1 MPHNDALV
9 FAVVVLVGAVV
20 IMAVGV
26 VRVLRRSRYTLAQAA
41 LLALSR
47 FFTRILWRT
56 RIEGTWDIPPNQ
68 GVMIVSNHR
77 CPFDPAIIAMA
88 VDRVMRWMVAK
99 EYCESPFSGPFLR
112 PFGVVPT
119 SRAGHDTAATKMMIR
134 YAEQG
139 EIVGLFPEGRINDTD
154 EFMLPAHVGAAMI
167 ALRARVPVVPFYI
180 EGSPYNGTVLG
191 CLLMR
196 AHVRFVI
203 GRPIDLAP
211 WYGREHEREVLEELI
226 KRFVREIARLAGRED
241 FEPRIS
247 GGTAGTNRSSR
258 RQSDTPPRQS
268 GDGSG

>member
-1 MPHNDALV
+1 MPHNNALIL
-9 FAVVVLVGAVV
+9 AVAALVGAAAIV
-20 IMAVGV
+20 ALGV
-26 VRVLRRSRYTLAQAA
+26 FLARRRSPYTLAQAA
-41 LLALSR
+41 LLTLSR
-47 FFTRILWRT
+47 FFTRAVWRT
-56 RIEGTWDIPPNQ
+56 RIEGSWDIPPGQ

-77 CPFDPAIIAMA
+77 CPFDPAIIALA

-99 EYCESPFSGPFLR
+99 EYCESRFSGPFLR

-167 ALRARVPVVPFYI
+167 ALKARVPVVPCYI
-180 EGSPYNGTVLG
+180 EGSPYNGTILG
-191 CLLMR
+191 CLVIR
-196 AHVRFVI
+196 ARVRLVI

-211 WYGREHEREVLEELI
+211 WYGRESEREVLEELTR
-226 KRFVREIARLAGRED
+226 RFVGEIARLAGRED
-241 FEPRIS
+241 FEPQTS
-247 GGTAGTNRSSR
+247 GGTAGTSRSCR
-258 RQSDTPPRQS
+258 RRSGTPPRQS